1 MNFDGYCVR
10 VQALEDYKHRVEN
23 LAVNPDYQAIIAVK
37 HFGTK
42 GENEH
47 YHIVIKT
54 SVRDQA
60 FRVRMKKVFD
70 KAKGNEHMSIKPW
83 DGNIDAISYLFHED
97 EKAEIIARHNVTDE
111 TITKARERNR
121 EVQKKIEKA
130 KSRASWTIE
139 EELLENYRTRI
150 DKELKYMSVPT
161 IAMDIVLHALR
172 HDKYVPNDYQLRAMA
187 SKIQFKLF
195 DGDVSKE
202 NKFAID
208 YVAKVFRMNDDERYE
223 WIHLHGGGIPLR

>member
-10 VQALEDYKHRVEN
+10 VQALEDYKRRICD
-23 LAVNPDYQAIIAVK
+23 LSVNPDYQAIIAVK
-37 HFGTK
+37 HFGSK

-54 SVRDQA
+54 SVKDQA

-70 KAKGNEHMSIKPW
+70 KAKGNQHMSIKTW
-83 DGNIDAISYLFHED
+83 DGNIDALSYLFHED
-97 EKAEIIARHNVTDE
+97 EKAEIIVRHNVTDE
-111 TITKARERNR
+111 TISKAKERNR
-121 EVQKKIEKA
+121 EVKTKIEKA

-139 EELLENYRTRI
+139 EELLEHYRSKI
-150 DKELKYMSVPT
+150 DKELRYLSVQT

-172 HDKYVPNDYQLRAMA
+172 HDKYVPNDYQLKAMA

-195 DGDVSKE
+195 DGDVAKE

-208 YVAKVFRMNDDERYE
+208 YVAKVFRMDDGERYE
-223 WIHLHGGGIPLR
+223 WLHLHGGGMPTR